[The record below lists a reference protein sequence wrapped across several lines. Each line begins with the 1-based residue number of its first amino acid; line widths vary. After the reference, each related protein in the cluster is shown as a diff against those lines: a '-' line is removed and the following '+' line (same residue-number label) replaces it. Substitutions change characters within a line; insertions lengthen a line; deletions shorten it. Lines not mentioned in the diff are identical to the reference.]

1 MSMDLKY
8 QANEDFAKARARGR
22 MQSLLNAL
30 QWRNSDLLSLYEVTS
45 LIKPKKE
52 TYMGIKTIPVEKIIG
67 SEGRYHDFTNAF
79 YPKRDMLRGR
89 WESID
94 RAHKTYIDLPPISV
108 YKLGEWYF
116 VRDGNHRVSV
126 ARTQGVAFIDA
137 EVVELDT
144 EIHLEP
150 GMTTRALRKSV
161 VDYERKAFMEEYKPE
176 KYLDMDQIYFT
187 SPGMYPEMV
196 NHILVHKYYIN
207 QSQKEEIPFS
217 EAAAS
222 WFKNV
227 YTPIVQEIQR
237 DGLLAAFP
245 GKTEGD
251 LYLWIVRHWDNLKN
265 SSGNQSVTITAAT
278 KDYKRRF
285 GLGFLERWKTRL
297 KNIFSKD

>member
-150 GMTTRALRKSV
+150 GMTTLALRKSV